1 MSMQGSQKRTFVE
14 QTEVTGN
21 EGKKL
26 NARMVKAPEGD
37 FRDWRAIQKWA
48 RNSAAALLD
57 AEATPRTL

>member
-37 FRDWRAIQKWA
+37 FRDWRAIQNGLVIV
-48 RNSAAALLD
+48 RR
-57 AEATPRTL
+57 PC